1 LSILYFLIGKYK
13 KNLTVITH
21 SDSIKEICELMKVSF
36 LHPYFYQ
43 KDKEVTAGS
52 CNNYFIKLICSK
64 SLIFLE
70 TIRKINQARQMQRSL
85 IPGST
90 LYYSSFFYDVPGILF
105 LGEVIRSQKL
115 FVRLIRPRNF
125 MAFSKYESPPLLSL
139 TYYLNLITSKLFSFH
154 FDPTFGRV
162 VGINPLFLRKNK
174 IPFFYQKK
182 DFSKNI
188 PYTYVESTI
197 LKYAIGSRF
206 KARLLFLGDHSIEQG
221 VSLYGEIYLRIL
233 EALSESKNVEIYF
246 KPHPLYHSIKHP
258 VLKRIKIID
267 TNLPVEF
274 FDDGNWQFIIS
285 FVTASFLS
293 LKKSPCV
300 CLTNLSE
307 IEPKNIDLVNFK
319 KKLDSYRDD
328 IIYPSSLNDFIS
340 LIENYHKP
348 KN

>member
-1 LSILYFLIGKYK
+1 MTILYFLIEKYK

-21 SDSIKEICELMKVSF
+21 SDSIKEICKLMRVSF

-43 KDKEVTAGS
+43 EEKGKAAGS
-52 CNNYFIKLICSK
+52 PNNYFIKLIYTK

-70 TIRKINQARQMQRSL
+70 TIRRINQARQMQKSL
-85 IPGST
+85 KPGSIF
-90 LYYSSFFYDVPGILF
+90 YYSTFFYDVPGIIF
-105 LGEVIRSQKL
+105 LGEVIRNQKL

-125 MAFSKYESPPLLSL
+125 MTFGKYENPPLFSL

-154 FDPTFGRV
+154 FDTTFGRV

-174 IPFFYQKK
+174 VSFFYEKK
-182 DFSKNI
+182 DFSANL
-188 PYTYVESTI
+188 PYTYTERTI
-197 LKYAIGSRF
+197 LKYGIRSSP
-206 KARLLFLGDHSIEQG
+206 KARLLFLGDYSIEQG

-233 EALSESKNVEIYF
+233 EALSESKNVQIYF

-258 VLKRIKIID
+258 VLKKIKIID

-274 FDDGNWQFIIS
+274 FDDGNWKFFIS
-285 FVTASFLS
+285 FATASFLS
-293 LKKSPCV
+293 IKNSTCI

-307 IEPKNIDLVNFK
+307 IEPKKMDLVNFK
-319 KKLDSYRDD
+319 KILDAYRDD

-340 LIENYHKP
+340 LIENCHKP